1 MFIENLKYQFKT
13 WRRQL
18 KEYTAFKKKKGA
30 YLKQLRKSVS
40 IIRRLDTG
48 AINNDINE
56 IRLFAI
62 FRNESLRLPHFI
74 QYYNQLGVD
83 RFFLVDNNSTDNS
96 VDILSQKENIHVF
109 CADETYVNHWYWM
122 EHLLETYGKNHWCV
136 VVDIDEL
143 FSFPQAE
150 NLSIR
155 DLVNYLEMEGKSAI
169 RTFLLDMYPRF
180 QIDSTNYSGGNPLNF
195 ISYFDKAYNQSSFRF
210 LDRQNFRDF
219 TTIIFTGGMRE
230 RVFGKINPPH
240 ILSKIPLFKNIDGSY
255 LVQGMHAI
263 NGAKMSDIQGVVF
276 HTKFLSDF
284 IDEVKE
290 EVKRGEHYGGAFY
303 YKHFENEISK
313 NPEIGFFHEGS
324 TMYVDSRQLVG
335 LGLMKTSEKFEQF
348 CAELKEKRTENAQIP
363 SL

>member
-1 MFIENLKYQFKT
+1 MLLESFKYQWKT
-13 WRRQL
+13 QLRKIRQYFALRKETVKYKKNFSHAIRQL
-18 KEYTAFKKKKGA
+18 KRTEN
-30 YLKQLRKSVS
+30 R
-40 IIRRLDTG
+40 IIPVGT
-48 AINNDINE
+48 NE
-56 IRLFAI
+56 VRLFAI

-74 QYYNQLGVD
+74 EYYKQMGVD
-83 RFFLVDNNSTDNS
+83 RFFLVDNNSTDDS
-96 VDILSQKENIHVF
+96 KEVISKVENTHIF
-109 CADETYVNHWYWM
+109 NTTDTYVNHWYWM

-155 DLVNYLEMEGKSAI
+155 DLVNYLEMEETSAI
-169 RTFLLDMYPRF
+169 RTFLLDMYPQY
-180 QIDSTNYSGGNPLNF
+180 QIDLTDYKGGNPLNYIPF
-195 ISYFDKAYNQSSFRF
+195 FDSSYNQSFFRF
-210 LDRQNFRDF
+210 LDRQNFKDF

-230 RVFGKINPPH
+230 RVFSKINPPH

-324 TMYVDSRQLVG
+324 TKYVDSRQLIG